1 MSINDGSVKII
12 AGKYRN
18 RILKSFKGQSVR
30 PTSGIVK
37 KSLFEIIQPLKGKTV
52 LDLFSG
58 TGSLGIE
65 SLSRGASSATFVE
78 KNRKVFKI
86 LLENIKTI
94 CAEDK
99 IYTLNRDVSIFLKSH
114 NKKYD
119 IILADPPYGL
129 FEFDELKLI
138 ISDLLNYG
146 GIFCMENKYQKI
158 NNEDVRIKNYGKT
171 QVVIW
176 RKKEK

>member
-1 MSINDGSVKII
+1 MKVI
-12 AGKYRN
+12 AGKYKN

-37 KSLFEIIQPLKGKTV
+37 KSLFEIIKPLNSKRV

-58 TGSLGIE
+58 IGSLGIE

-78 KNRKVFKI
+78 KNKKVFKV
-86 LLENIKTI
+86 LSENVKTI
-94 CAEDK
+94 CTEDEVFLINK
-99 IYTLNRDVSIFLKSH
+99 DVNMFLKS
-114 NKKYD
+114 NNEKYD

-129 FEFDELKLI
+129 FEFDELKLM
-138 ISDLLNYG
+138 ISDLLEYG
-146 GIFCMENKYQKI
+146 GIFCMENKSQKI
-158 NNEDVRIKNYGKT
+158 DCKDVRIKNYGKT

-176 RKKEK
+176 QKKEK

>member
-1 MSINDGSVKII
+1 VKII
-12 AGKYRN
+12 AGKYKN

-30 PTSGIVK
+30 PTSGVVK
-37 KSLFEIIQPLKGKTV
+37 KSLFEIIKPLNNKNI

-78 KNRKVFKI
+78 SNKKVFKV
-86 LLENIKTI
+86 LLENVKTI

-99 IYTLNRDVSIFLKSH
+99 VYILNTDVSRFLKSH

-129 FEFDELKLI
+129 FEFDEFKLM
-138 ISDLLNYG
+138 ISDLLEYG
-146 GIFCMENKYQKI
+146 GIFCMENRHQNI
-158 NNEDVRIKNYGKT
+158 NCKDVRIKNYGKT

-176 RKKEK
+176 QKKEK